1 MYWINVVRQ
10 QGRSPK
16 KFQVKRHL
24 PFSNMLQIRE
34 NFRGLGLDPEEHVW
48 GLYKDWSHPVFWIL
62 WFFICLLCCSRFFT
76 TPWNCNP
83 PGSSVHGIFQVRIL
97 EGGAYSSGKEY
108 TSNAGDT
115 EVMDWIPALGRS
127 PGGGNG
133 NPLQYSCLENPKDR
147 GAWWAIVHRVRKRQ
161 D

>member
-34 NFRGLGLDPEEHVW
+34 NFWGLGLDPEEHVW
-48 GLYKDWSHPVFWIL
+48 GLYKDWSHPVFLIL

-76 TPWNCNP
+76 TPWNVIHQAPLSMEFSREEYWRGVPIPGVKNIP
-83 PGSSVHGIFQVRIL
+83 PMQEIQKLWIGSLRWEDPLEEEMATHSSILAWRIPR
-97 EGGAYSSGKEY
+97 
-108 TSNAGDT
+108 T
-115 EVMDWIPALGRS
+115 EE
-127 PGGGNG
+127 PGG
-133 NPLQYSCLENPKDR
+133 L
-147 GAWWAIVHRVRKRQ
+147 
-161 D
+161 